1 MFEKSEIIYENEN
14 KVQVL
19 NFLDVKK
26 ILHED
31 NSTETDI
38 TNQQILTCLQ
48 YNCAYSDHTKNNIS
62 YNLAKRFIVF
72 VSNPQKVIISLDEL
86 RL

>member
-1 MFEKSEIIYENEN
+1 MISYIDCQFVPGNMHPSIKLMFEKSEIIYENEN

-38 TNQQILTCLQ
+38 YYKPTNTHMLTIQLCILWSYQKQYLLQ
-48 YNCAYSDHTKNNIS
+48 PS
-62 YNLAKRFIVF
+62 
-72 VSNPQKVIISLDEL
+72 
-86 RL
+86 

>member
-26 ILHED
+26 ILHKD

-38 TNQQILTCLQ
+38 YYKPTNTHMLTIQLCIL
-48 YNCAYSDHTKNNIS
+48 
-62 YNLAKRFIVF
+62 
-72 VSNPQKVIISLDEL
+72 
-86 RL
+86 